1 MRLHKLNGWCDS
13 SHLHSL
19 SIKSNI
25 CFIYF
30 AEGPDQCYVSIHTA
44 ELMYIYVRACV
55 DLHLLVSNYQ
65 PWNRWTLVFLFPF
78 RPSSLYSRFSL
89 SLSLPHDTWQK
100 TLHLFV
106 AAVSSRQYSE
116 DIQKCLL
123 YRARQRKRGIE
134 ACYLDFWPHPEF
146 PVLHLG
152 SGAFS
157 NLWSKVHHL
166 LACSGNQPL
175 FTVLF
180 WQLKLFCPR
189 VSEQGQRAR
198 LTQQIQNMK
207 TWYHL
212 TTSSEILSSRHIFSR
227 VQSWQHC
234 RQSFLFPWIEKAA
247 EILQTRTISHLLY
260 FMLNFMKNFASS
272 LFKALV
278 QKTYTLTLK
287 DSFTAPYFCSN
298 AATRAALHDSD
309 SYIDIVTIAAFVY
322 LIIWNWKD
330 RV

>member
-1 MRLHKLNGWCDS
+1 MLCFH
-13 SHLHSL
+13 SHSRV
-19 SIKSNI
+19 NVYI
-25 CFIYF
+25 CLRSCLCWSASFR
-30 AEGPDQCYVSIHTA
+30 EK
-44 ELMYIYVRACV
+44 
-55 DLHLLVSNYQ
+55 VSNYQ
-65 PWNRWTLVFLFPF
+65 PWNQWTLVFLFPF

-134 ACYLDFWPHPEF
+134 ACYFDFWPHPEF

-189 VSEQGQRAR
+189 VSKQGQLTR
-198 LTQQIQNMK
+198 LTQQIQNRA
-207 TWYHL
+207 WYHL
-212 TTSSEILSSRHIFSR
+212 ATSSEMLSSRHIFSW
-227 VQSWQHC
+227 VQSRQHC
-234 RQSFLFPWIEKAA
+234 RQYLLFPRIAK
-247 EILQTRTISHLLY
+247 LQKYYKRRTISHLLY

-272 LFKALV
+272 SEFLFKALA

-298 AATRAALHDSD
+298 AATRVALHDSD
-309 SYIDIVTIAAFVY
+309 SYIDIVTIGAFVY